1 MAIYPKETGQVNG
14 PSAQPIDIET
24 WTEQATASINAISLS
39 SANNVRGTSV
49 SLAIPLDE
57 RVAKHTTNVEDE
69 QYLQDASAIS
79 RSRREPLRRDSLKRR
94 EALLKG
100 KEGSRRR
107 QRWENARALDR
118 LLSNP
123 WAQPPLPS
131 DWEVQPTYRKHPVP
145 YYLAPLWDAKV
156 AARES
161 AEATLAK
168 NQSKQTQATDGN
180 AKIPKELREKL
191 KKTKAAKGLLQ
202 DLEEQIRNFVKQ
214 WEAKNQKPAPAPKL
228 DLDSDE
234 EEIVFVGRNGQMHDV
249 PQSPHAVLD
258 DFDEEDI
265 KRDKLVF
272 DSLADDHGASFGRWL
287 VHSIATYYDL
297 HTWSVTT
304 GHPARREAYVGLKS
318 GRPVSPSGPLPR
330 PLWGMV

>member
-1 MAIYPKETGQVNG
+1 MVR
-14 PSAQPIDIET
+14 IDE
-24 WTEQATASINAISLS
+24 
-39 SANNVRGTSV
+39 V
-49 SLAIPLDE
+49 
-57 RVAKHTTNVEDE
+57 
-69 QYLQDASAIS
+69 QDLVLVLTI
-79 RSRREPLRRDSLKRR
+79 
-94 EALLKG
+94 
-100 KEGSRRR
+100 
-107 QRWENARALDR
+107 ARALDR

-145 YYLAPLWDAKV
+145 YYLAPLWDAKM
-156 AARES
+156 AAQES
-161 AEATLAK
+161 AEAMKRK
-168 NQSKQTQATDGN
+168 NQSKQTQPTDSN
-180 AKIPKELREKL
+180 AKVPKELREKL

-202 DLEEQIRNFVKQ
+202 DLEEQVRNFVKQ
-214 WEAKNQKPAPAPKL
+214 CEAKNQKPAPAPKV

-265 KRDKLVF
+265 TRDKLVF
-272 DSLADDHGASFGRWL
+272 DSLADDHGASFGYVVALVVTKNLLLTGESSRWL

-304 GHPARREAYVGLKS
+304 GHPARREAYVGLKP

>member
-1 MAIYPKETGQVNG
+1 MAIFPNETIGQVNG
-14 PSAQPIDIET
+14 PHQPAAQPIDIEA
-24 WTEQATASINAISLS
+24 WTEQATESINAISLLS
-39 SANNVRGTSV
+39 SAPVCGTSV

-57 RVAKHTTNVEDE
+57 QAAKRTDAERH
-69 QYLQDASAIS
+69 LQDASATS
-79 RSRREPLRRDSLKRR
+79 RPRREPLRRDSLKRR

-107 QRWENARALDR
+107 QRWENDR

-131 DWEVQPTYRKHPVP
+131 DWEVQPTYRKHSVP
-145 YYLAPLWDAKV
+145 YYLAPLWDAQV

-161 AEATLAK
+161 AEAMKRK
-168 NQSKQTQATDGN
+168 NQTKGSAATGGDG
-180 AKIPKELREKL
+180 KVPKELREKL

-202 DLEEQIRNFVKQ
+202 DLEEQVRSFVKQ
-214 WEAKNQKPAPAPKL
+214 WEAKNHKPPPVPKL

-249 PQSPHAVLD
+249 PQSPHAVMD

-287 VHSIATYYDL
+287 VHSIATYYGL

-318 GRPVSPSGPLPR
+318 GRPASPTGPLPR